1 MTFYLDT
8 SFLISALT
16 DESNSQASRDWL
28 KAGGDPTIISDFA
41 ALELGAS
48 VSRFVRTGRLA
59 EAPARAL
66 LARFDRMR
74 SASASHA
81 HDKSDFDLADEIV
94 RDFDTKLAAPD
105 ALHLAATVNLRAR
118 LVTYDERLAAAARLR
133 GLQVVSPG

>member
-59 EAPARAL
+59 EAGARPSGA
-66 LARFDRMR
+66 
-74 SASASHA
+74 
-81 HDKSDFDLADEIV
+81 V
-94 RDFDTKLAAPD
+94 RPYAVSERQP
-105 ALHLAATVNLRAR
+105 RA
-118 LVTYDERLAAAARLR
+118 
-133 GLQVVSPG
+133 